1 MYFHCLRMDPRSTS
15 GCESNLQDF
24 ALVTMYL
31 PILGLTLCDSLL
43 VSVMYWSMY
52 TAHIAFPD
60 VIMLSTSMVYLD
72 SLSLRSQLD
81 KACGHLCLIALA
93 ALTQQHGW

>member
-1 MYFHCLRMDPRSTS
+1 MDPSSTS

-31 PILGLTLCDSLL
+31 PILGLTLYDSLI
-43 VSVMYWSMY
+43 VSTGACTLMYWSMY
-52 TAHIAFPD
+52 TAHIAFPV

-72 SLSLRSQLD
+72 SLLMCSQLD
-81 KACGHLCLIALA
+81 KACGHLCLITLA